1 MALNN
6 IDLKSCTMPAS
17 FLRAVLAAALFLAV
31 SAGTFL
37 AAQPKFNSPYSRYGV
52 GDLASPYFA
61 AQAGMGGQTAAFHDP
76 FHLNLANPA
85 SYAFLRTTA
94 LETGLFTKYSQYQT
108 SQAKQGEWS
117 GNMTHLALGFTL
129 KSPINEVLD
138 KVKSPWNYAMGV
150 SLTPYSRIGYNIQTR
165 DTLPN
170 LDDVLNNFQGSGGL
184 YRITWTSA
192 AKYKN
197 TAFGVNLG
205 WMFGKTVYE
214 NTTVFL
220 DTGALKLPA
229 FQFNSRQD
237 IAANGFVWS
246 LGAQHDFVLKYADEE
261 RTAPERWFTLG
272 LTGEGNHRINLT
284 EDKFQIRSRGRTAT
298 GGYSNA
304 DTLTALTAQKR
315 NLTLPATFALG
326 GQYVKANKLKIGAQ
340 VGLESWSGYVNEARP
355 ATLRNTFS
363 VAAGFEVI
371 PDYISYNKYMKRV
384 RYRAGAY
391 FRQDPRSVDGND
403 LNDIGLTLGMGFPLI
418 LPRQQTSFINLS
430 LEVGKLGAN
439 TPIEDTY
446 FRMTAG
452 FTLNDNTW
460 FFKRRFE

>member
-1 MALNN
+1 MTLNN
-6 IDLKSCTMPAS
+6 IDLKSVRPSAL
-17 FLRAVLAAALFLAV
+17 FLRAVLSAALFVAV
-31 SAGTFL
+31 STNASL
-37 AAQPKFNSPYSRYGV
+37 VAQPKFNSPYSRYGV

-61 AQAGMGGQTAAFHDP
+61 NQAGWGGQTAAFHDP

-85 SYAFLRTTA
+85 SFAFLRTTA
-94 LETGLFTKYSQYQT
+94 LETGLFTQYNHYST
-108 SQAKQGEWS
+108 SRSKQGEWG

-138 KVKSPWNYAMGV
+138 KVKSSWNYGMGV

-170 LDDVLNNFQGSGGL
+170 LDDVLNSFQGNGGL

-197 TAFGVNLG
+197 TALGINLG

-214 NTTVFL
+214 NTTVFS
-220 DTGALKLPA
+220 DTGTLKLPA

-237 IAANGFVWS
+237 IAASGFVWN
-246 LGAQHDFVLKYADEE
+246 LGAQHDFVLKYSDEE
-261 RTAPERWFTLG
+261 RFVPQQWFTLG
-272 LTGEGNHRINLT
+272 ITGEGKHPISLT

-298 GGYSNA
+298 GGYSDA
-304 DTLTALTAQKR
+304 DTLTALTTQKR
-315 NLTLPATFALG
+315 NLTMPATFALG
-326 GQYVKANKLKIGAQ
+326 GQYVKANKFKIGAQ
-340 VGLESWSGYVNEARP
+340 IGVESWSGYVNEARP
-355 ATLRNTFS
+355 ATLRNTMS
-363 VAAGFEVI
+363 VAAGFEVT
-371 PDYISYNKYMKRV
+371 PDYISYNRYFKRV

-391 FRQDPRSVDGND
+391 FRQDPRSVDGDD
-403 LNDIGLTLGMGFPLI
+403 LNDTGLTLGLGFPLI
-418 LPRQQTSFINLS
+418 LPRQQTSFINIA
-430 LEVGKLGAN
+430 LEIGKLGAN
-439 TPIEDTY
+439 TPIENTY